1 MNKLNES
8 KIQIFT
14 SNSLHATNQ
23 FHLQTN
29 SFHITTL
36 ENSSLECHS
45 IVDFQGVEKVKNGLL
60 NVFQLTSFL
69 ALWLQFF
76 SSFLIKSKNCYM
88 SLSNIKSM
96 HFYSQTSNSLLD
108 KGYKKIFKSLTRS
121 IK

>member
-29 SFHITTL
+29 PFHITTL

-108 KGYKKIFKSLTRS
+108 KGYKQIFKSLTRS